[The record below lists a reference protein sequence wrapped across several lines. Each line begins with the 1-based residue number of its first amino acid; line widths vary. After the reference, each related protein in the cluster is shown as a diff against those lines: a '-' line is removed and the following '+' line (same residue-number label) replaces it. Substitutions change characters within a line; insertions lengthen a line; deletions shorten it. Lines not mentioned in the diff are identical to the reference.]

1 MPLPA
6 AIPVQK
12 HFTDKDDLAGLEK
25 YVKENIETQR
35 SQWKNLRE
43 TKITAWRR
51 VYRGV
56 PKEKYKSFPW
66 KGAANLVP
74 RIVSSFTDQLT
85 ARLIM
90 GLYGTD
96 PLFAAGLLGTFGEDE
111 QAEEQRDAVERF
123 MSQYGKSPDELNL
136 FNAEY
141 AWFHNANK
149 YGFAALKHTWDHV
162 VEQVAEAEVGKDVVF
177 RDYTKYDGPRPLPVL
192 FEKFMCPLNIAD
204 FRQANMLIHITTLK
218 EMDLLDRKARGLYPG
233 AKVDAVLAIP
243 DRFGPDQAQKEM
255 EDDINGS
262 SSGFQQKEW
271 DLYEC
276 WFPYIV
282 KGKRFSIIATYHI
295 PSNTML
301 RCTFNFL
308 PDNMVPFKLARLG
321 TDGESIM
328 GMGFCELLGVYQE
341 EIAQIHNQ
349 RRDSGTLANTTI
361 IRAALGS
368 QLDTNFSV
376 YPMAILPGEEGQFE
390 FMQIGRATTETIK
403 DEQMTLQ
410 LAQDAAG
417 IGPSSSGSGAGSV
430 NKKGSYSSMGTFAT
444 NQEGNTRANLH
455 QTSSRFAHLTLGND
469 LLKLYAHLGVDKK
482 KMQAMGNMGEM
493 LMKAL
498 TNVREGRMCI
508 PIYAATGSINKEV
521 EKQNKMLMLQHTR
534 AHYQFIQGILAA
546 AANPMTPPDVIQ
558 YNWRVADS
566 SARLMDSLLRDFG
579 EQDPSQI
586 IPDVDGHQKI
596 VEMQQK
602 QQGQQPGGQPP
613 QPGAQPPQS
622 LLPGATPAN
631 VRSIASGQ

>member
-12 HFTDKDDLAGLEK
+12 HFTSKEDIADLEK
-25 YVKENIETQR
+25 YIDDNIRTLR
-35 SQWKNLRE
+35 SQWKTLRE

-51 VYRGV
+51 IYRGV

-66 KGAANLVP
+66 KNAANLVP

-96 PLFAAGLLGTFGEDE
+96 PLFAAGLLGTFKEDE
-111 QAEEQRDAVERF
+111 KAEEQRSAVEEF
-123 MSQYGKSPDELNL
+123 LTSYGKSPDELNL
-136 FNAEY
+136 FYAEY
-141 AWFHNANK
+141 AWMHNANK
-149 YGFAALKHTWDHV
+149 YGFAALKHTWEHV
-162 VEQVAEAEVGKDVVF
+162 VEQVAEAEVGGEVIF
-177 RDYTKYDGPRPLPVL
+177 NQYTKYDGPRPLSIL

-204 FRQANMLIHITTLK
+204 FRQANMLIHINTLK
-218 EMDLLDRKARGLYPG
+218 EMDLLDRLARKLYP
-233 AKVDAVLAIP
+233 ADKVKAVMAAP
-243 DRFGPDQAQKEM
+243 DRYGPDQAQKEM

-262 SSGFQQKEW
+262 SASFQQKEW

-295 PSNTML
+295 PSRTML

-361 IRAALGS
+361 IRASRGS

-376 YPMAILPGEEGQFE
+376 YPMAILPGEEGEFSFE
-390 FMQIGRATTETIK
+390 QIGRATTETIK
-403 DEQMTLQ
+403 EEQMTLQ

-417 IGPSSSGSGAGSV
+417 IGPSSSGSGAGTV
-430 NKKGSYSSMGTFAT
+430 NKKGSFSAMGTFAT
-444 NQEGNTRANLH
+444 SQEGNTRANLH
-455 QTSSRFAHLTLGND
+455 QTSSRFSHLTLGND

-482 KMQAMGNMGEM
+482 KMASMGEM
-493 LMKAL
+493 GMMLQKAL
-498 TNVREGRMCI
+498 DNVREGRVCI

-521 EKQNKMLMLQHTR
+521 EKQNKMLMLQHVNM
-534 AHYQFIQGILAA
+534 HYQQIQGILAA
-546 AANPMTPPDVIQ
+546 AANPMTPPDVVE
-558 YNWRVADS
+558 YGWKVADAS
-566 SARLMDSLLRDFG
+566 NRLLSGLLRDFG
-579 EQDPSQI
+579 EHDPSQI
-586 IPDVDGHQKI
+586 LPPVDGQAQIEKKR
-596 VEMQQK
+596 QQ
-602 QQGQQPGGQPP
+602 QQPPQGGQQPPP
-613 QPGAQPPQS
+613 QGAQPPQS
-622 LLPGATPAN
+622 MLPGATPDN